1 MSAISE
7 PETVSIS
14 WRSRLAA
21 LWPSSGAVRE
31 IAALDG
37 LRAVA
42 VLLVMMVHCCFETD
56 RQTTDPQLKH
66 WLHFTRYIWGFGG
79 TGVHLFFVLS
89 GFLLFLPYAQAA
101 LGRRDF
107 PSTGRFYLRRILRIV
122 PAYWAS
128 LLILLLVI
136 PILFFRTNAPKLFDW
151 SDFGLHLILLHNWS
165 AATYNSLNGVYWTLA
180 VEFQFY
186 LLLPLIGA
194 CAVWLMRGGSRNLAI
209 TFALALLASGPA
221 INLLKIGIK
230 HFAAKFES
238 HTTLL
243 EMFGYLSV
251 FGLGIIASFIYIA
264 ATEWCEPI
272 ESEKLRNL
280 SKKLGV
286 AGIAILAIHTGL
298 TATGMH
304 LERVNY
310 FLFGLIAGGGYAG
323 ILLGVVLGWRSW
335 ASILSMPWL
344 RFVGGISYSIY
355 LWHYPLYE
363 RLIVPM
369 AVKHTTGMASVLAL
383 LLGNIF
389 ILIPL
394 CFASYVLVERPFMNL
409 KRKKH

>member
-7 PETVSIS
+7 PEIVSIS
-14 WRSRLAA
+14 RRSRLSA

-56 RQTTDPQLKH
+56 RQTTDPQLKR
-66 WLHFTRYIWGFGG
+66 WLHATRYIWGFGG

-107 PSTGRFYLRRILRIV
+107 PSTGRFYVRRILRIV
-122 PAYWAS
+122 PAYWVS
-128 LLILLLVI
+128 LAILV
-136 PILFFRTNAPKLFDW
+136 LFVLPNFLTLKHLPNI
-151 SDFGLHLILLHNWS
+151 GLHLLLIHNYS
-165 AATYNSLNGVYWTLA
+165 AETYNSINGVYWTLA
-180 VEFQFY
+180 VESQFY
-186 LLLPLIGA
+186 VVLPLIGLLVFRA
-194 CAVWLMRGGSRNLAI
+194 WCGGRRNVAI
-209 TFALALLASGPA
+209 LIALAMLVSGPSV
-221 INLLKIGIK
+221 NLLKIGIK
-230 HFAAKFES
+230 HFAAGFES

-264 ATEWCEPI
+264 ATEWCQPV
-272 ESEKLRNL
+272 ESEKIRRRC
-280 SKKLGV
+280 KMLGV
-286 AGIAILAIHTGL
+286 AGVAILAIHTGL
-298 TATGMH
+298 TATGMR
-304 LERVNY
+304 LDRVNY
-310 FLFGLIAGGGYAG
+310 FFFGLIAGGGYAG

-335 ASILSMPWL
+335 AAILSMPWL

-369 AVKHTTGMASVLAL
+369 AVKRTTGLASVLAL
-383 LLGNIF
+383 LMGNIF
-389 ILIPL
+389 ILMPL